1 MCARYYIYI
10 TRGLYTYFK
19 SIFESQEYFLKT
31 FLAIQYSYAYYYSNI
46 ACSSGDESNVKICH
60 NVDATK

>member
-1 MCARYYIYI
+1 MLATFTAYPKIV
-10 TRGLYTYFK
+10 
-19 SIFESQEYFLKT
+19 LKT